1 MKLKFENEYK
11 DQEVDVNL
19 LRPNKSYDY
28 LIKNRNGSLTD
39 LIKNKKKLKKFLKPR
54 SCPSCGSSN
63 SKKTVFKDNLNI
75 VTCTKCAMVYTS
87 PIFDQKKYLE
97 IYDSKEYKQI
107 VKKIGEDSHIY
118 RKKRFGLER
127 FNILNQFLKKKKPHV
142 LELGCSTG
150 FFLEYAKENGWHTTG
165 LELNSSAVNFALKRG
180 LDVIN
185 EDFLKYKFQ
194 KKYDAFL
201 AFDVIEHLVDP
212 KKILKKA
219 YNLLNKNG
227 LVFVYVPNWN
237 SASRLMIGEKDSH
250 FIWPTHHLNYYTPKT
265 LKNFF
270 KKCKFELVHWET
282 KGLDMIDY
290 KWLLDSRKKSSKFLD
305 NHLEEIQFFINSSG
319 HGKNLR
325 MIAKKI

>member
-1 MKLKFENEYK
+1 MKINFEKEFKN
-11 DQEVDVNL
+11 QNVDVNS
-19 LRPNKSYDY
+19 LRPNQSYDF
-28 LIKNRNGSLTD
+28 LIKNRNGSLSS
-39 LIKNKKKLKKFLKPR
+39 LIKDKNKLKKFLKPR
-54 SCPSCGSSN
+54 SCPTCGSSS
-63 SKKTVFKDNLNI
+63 SKKLVYKDNLNI
-75 VTCTKCAMVYTS
+75 VRCKKCTMVYTS
-87 PIFDQKKYLE
+87 PIFDHKKYLE
-97 IYDSKEYKQI
+97 IYDSKEYIQI
-107 VKKIGEDSHIY
+107 VKSIGEDSHLY
-118 RKKRFGLER
+118 RKKRFGSER
-127 FNILNQFLKKKKPHV
+127 YKILNKFIKKKSPRI

-150 FFLEYAKENGWHTTG
+150 FFLEYANEKGWKTSG
-165 LELNSSAVNFALKRG
+165 LELNSSAVNFAVKRG

-185 EDFLKYKFQ
+185 KDFLKYKFK

-219 YNLLNKNG
+219 YDILNKNG
-227 LVFVYVPNWN
+227 LIFVYVPNWN

-250 FIWPTHHLNYYTPKT
+250 FIWPTHHLNYYTPET
-265 LKNFF
+265 LQIFF
-270 KKCKFELVHWET
+270 KKCNFELLYWET

-305 NHLEEIQFFINSSG
+305 KHLEEIQFFINSSG